1 MHFFRHMRITVEC
14 EARFCV
20 SEFLCQ
26 RLFIHAD
33 GNRMGSVGMT
43 QAVKRDV
50 GKPRFLDDSLEGTVC
65 RVGIDRFFRVAQ
77 ARKNPFGADGFLALF
92 QHADNTF
99 GQDDRADTGVGFR
112 IADRDSAPDRDDLTC
127 HAELAFRFVQVL
139 PAQSADLALAQS
151 RHTFEVKEVA
161 PPRFVLNDFQKLFE
175 LFLVIYFAFRAVQCG
190 DPNLRDINL
199 LDSALESAF
208 LTFDGK
214 ELYPTKEEKAAR
226 IGYSLISNH
235 AFVDGNKRIGMYVL
249 LSFLETNGI
258 KIHPSNEEVVRVGLA
273 TAAGEMKYEDILA
286 WILENE

>member
-1 MHFFRHMRITVEC
+1 MGVDVQGGFNVAVTEIFLHFFR
-14 EARFCV
+14 
-20 SEFLCQ
+20 L
-26 RLFIHAD
+26 HAAVVQ
-33 GNRMGSVGMT
+33 NACRAVT
-43 QAVKRDV
+43 QTVKRNV

-77 ARKNPFGADGFLALF
+77 AREDPFGADGFLSLF

-127 HAELAFRFVQVL
+127 HAELAFRFIEVL
-139 PAQSADLALAQS
+139 PTQSTDLTFAQS
-151 RHTFEVKEVA
+151 RHTFEVEEI
-161 PPRFVLNDFQKLFE
+161 PPPWFILNDFQKLFE

-190 DPNLRDINL
+190 GPNLRDINL

-258 KIHPSNEEVVRVGLA
+258 KIHPSNEEVVRVGFA